1 MTDSRTLSTT
11 AQVTTCILSLYTGF
25 GRIFTIQDLWST
37 NRDPSTKLE
46 RPRRAKS
53 DYSRTGLGKAHAL
66 LMKETPSVDSNSTK
80 LMDTIRKVKGKR
92 STWQCCCAA
101 RNVSFDVGRNFRLPT
116 NLLTCQGCLWKAAQ
130 QDLRPILVLTCLAL
144 SSTGIFHA
152 PLALTVTLHRME
164 GWLEAAPHT
173 GHV

>member
-1 MTDSRTLSTT
+1 
-11 AQVTTCILSLYTGF
+11 
-25 GRIFTIQDLWST
+25 
-37 NRDPSTKLE
+37 
-46 RPRRAKS
+46 
-53 DYSRTGLGKAHAL
+53 
-66 LMKETPSVDSNSTK
+66 MKETPSVDSNSTK
-80 LMDTIRKVKGKR
+80 DTIRKVKGKR

-101 RNVSFDVGRNFRLPT
+101 RNVSFDVGRNFCPT

-152 PLALTVTLHRME
+152 PLALTVTLQRME